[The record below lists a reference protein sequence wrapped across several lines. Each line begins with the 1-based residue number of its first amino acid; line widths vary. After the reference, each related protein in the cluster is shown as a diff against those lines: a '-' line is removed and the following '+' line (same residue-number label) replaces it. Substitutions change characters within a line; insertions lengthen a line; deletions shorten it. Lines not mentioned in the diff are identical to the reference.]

1 MDLSAHEEGRSPT
14 LRGGSAGDEGQHRQY
29 SRAMNWLQRLF
40 GMDEPRAPKPIDPT
54 TVVHVATLPL
64 WQTPLV
70 VKGLEQRNI
79 TATFAEMSSPKY
91 TMIGIPTA
99 RIYVV
104 QRDRAVAERII
115 SELTAN
121 PASSRRRRVE
131 Q

>member
-1 MDLSAHEEGRSPT
+1 
-14 LRGGSAGDEGQHRQY
+14 
-29 SRAMNWLQRLF
+29 MNWLQRMF
-40 GMDEPRAPKPIDPT
+40 GLDKPRDAKPIDPT

-64 WQTPLV
+64 WQTPLI

-99 RIYVV
+99 RIYVF

-115 SELTAN
+115 AELTAR
-121 PASSRRRRVE
+121 PASSRRRRLLPDR
-131 Q
+131 

>member
-1 MDLSAHEEGRSPT
+1 
-14 LRGGSAGDEGQHRQY
+14 
-29 SRAMNWLQRLF
+29 MNWLQRLF

-99 RIYVV
+99 RIYVL
-104 QRDRAVAERII
+104 QRDRAIAERII
-115 SELTAN
+115 AELTAN
-121 PASSRRRRVE
+121 PASSRRRRIDR
-131 Q
+131 

>member
-1 MDLSAHEEGRSPT
+1 
-14 LRGGSAGDEGQHRQY
+14 
-29 SRAMNWLQRLF
+29 MNWLQRLF
-40 GMDEPRAPKPIDPT
+40 GMDEPRVAKPIDPA
-54 TVVHVATLPL
+54 TVVHIATLPL
-64 WQTPLV
+64 WQTPLI

-115 SELTAN
+115 AELTAH
-121 PASSRRRRVE
+121 PPSSRGRQVE
-131 Q
+131 R